1 MNAEELQ
8 AYIDEGIVPA
18 KAMGFHVAECSVSKV
33 VLEAPMTLNKN
44 DKNTAFAGSSAS
56 LATLSCWSL
65 AEVIV
70 RAWALETSSPV
81 PSVVAKE
88 TSIRYRRPMTE
99 DFRATCIAPAPEL
112 VKEYT
117 DRLAATGKGYIELE
131 SQVCTITDPS
141 QPCVIFKGTF
151 VALKKKDN

>member
-1 MNAEELQ
+1 MNAAELQ

-18 KAMGFHVAECSVSKV
+18 KAMGFRVAECSVEKV
-33 VLEAPMTLNKN
+33 VLEAPMDLNKN
-44 DKNTAFAGSSAS
+44 DKSTAFAGSSAS

-65 AEVIV
+65 AEVIA
-70 RAWALETSSPV
+70 RAWAAETGSPV

-99 DFRATCIAPAPEL
+99 DFRATCVAPAPER

-117 DRLAATGKGYIELE
+117 DRLAATGKGYLELE
-131 SQVCTITDPS
+131 SQVCTVSDPT
-141 QPCVIFKGTF
+141 QACVTFKGTF
-151 VALKKKDN
+151 VALKKKE